1 MAAAVKV
8 REDELARM
16 TAVRLRPGP
25 TGECNFRLGLGMGLS
40 YRASRI
46 RAKGVFT
53 RPIPEEQLALI

>member
-1 MAAAVKV
+1 
-8 REDELARM
+8 M